1 MLGLTINC
9 FDSRN
14 ISGCVI
20 SSSGSECVCVVRH
33 ALLCICHHHGKNT
46 HWPACYLRKMEDTRS
61 RPGLTC
67 SLESSLD
74 QWILA
79 SRQMHEWEL
88 KKKKKT
94 TKNCFWSH
102 WVWLTYCAVWQWQ
115 QISDQKA
122 ISTSWTQTGKTNLIA
137 YPLNSI
143 TRQRRIIY
151 NNSRTQ
157 TLTTNSWKDIS

>member
-1 MLGLTINC
+1 MCHFEQWLGM
-9 FDSRN
+9 
-14 ISGCVI
+14 
-20 SSSGSECVCVVRH
+20 CVC
-33 ALLCICHHHGKNT
+33 GK
-46 HWPACYLRKMEDTRS
+46 ACPPVHL
-61 RPGLTC
+61 
-67 SLESSLD
+67 SSP
-74 QWILA
+74 WEKHTLA
-79 SRQMHEWEL
+79 SLLSEEDGRYTEQTWTHLQPGVQPRSVNSSQQANAWVRI
-88 KKKKKT
+88 KKKT
-94 TKNCFWSH
+94 KNTKNCFWSH
-102 WVWLTYCAVWQWQ
+102 WVWLIYCAVWQWQ